1 MVLIDDSVRD
11 INFDLQYTKTEQ
23 RNQNIERMNELSG
36 FRLELDQLKEQT
48 ELQIQAAAGENQ
60 RNIINSLM
68 H

>member
-1 MVLIDDSVRD
+1 LVLIDDSVKD
-11 INFDLQYTKTEQ
+11 INFDLHYTKTEQ
-23 RNQNIERMNELSG
+23 RNQNIDRMNELSG

>member
-11 INFDLQYTKTEQ
+11 IDFDLQYTKTEQ
-23 RNQNIERMNELSG
+23 RNQNIDRMNELSG

>member
-1 MVLIDDSVRD
+1 
-11 INFDLQYTKTEQ
+11 
-23 RNQNIERMNELSG
+23 MNELSG

>member
-1 MVLIDDSVRD
+1 LVLIFDSIND
-11 INFDLQYTKTEQ
+11 INFDLHYTKTEQ
-23 RNQNIERMNELSG
+23 RNQNIDRMNELSG

>member
-23 RNQNIERMNELSG
+23 RNQNIDRMNELSG